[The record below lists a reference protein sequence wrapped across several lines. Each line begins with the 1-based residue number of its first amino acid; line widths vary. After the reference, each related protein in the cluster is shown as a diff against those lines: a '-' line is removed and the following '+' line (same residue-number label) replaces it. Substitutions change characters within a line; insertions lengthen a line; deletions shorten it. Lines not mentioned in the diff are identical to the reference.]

1 MAADSPMMICD
12 RENTNVP
19 SPSRRARDGEGS
31 TKPLAA
37 GGSCFCRGRPH
48 LGRAAVR
55 IFDSQPKS
63 LEIDCTLVLRVD
75 EIIIE

>member
-19 SPSRRARDGEGS
+19 S